1 MRVEDEVKR
10 LMEFDDD
17 LSRLKLDVI
26 RVLAIFNGVSWMSE
40 IIPDLIKL
48 RGGVLDYPLREAL
61 LDKAIQELKSDEIIL
76 VEPRIRGMPYSREV
90 YEDRLVRLRDLQA
103 ARRALSRDPV
113 YGSYVYR
120 QMELIRRALE
130 DHV

>member
-10 LMEFDDD
+10 LMEIDDD

-26 RVLAIFNGVSWMSE
+26 RVLAIFNGVSWVSG

-48 RGGVLDYPLREAL
+48 RGGVFEYPLREDL
-61 LDKAIQELKSDEIIL
+61 LDKAIRELESDEIIL
-76 VEPRIRGMPYSREV
+76 VEPRMRGMPFSRQV
-90 YEDRLVRLRDLQA
+90 YEDKLVKLRDLQA
-103 ARRALSRDPV
+103 ARRTLSRDPV

>member
-10 LMEFDDD
+10 LMEIDDD

-26 RVLAIFNGVSWMSE
+26 RVLAIFNGVSWVSE

-48 RGGVLDYPLREAL
+48 RGGVFEYPLREDL
-61 LDKAIQELKSDEIIL
+61 LDKAIRELESDEIIL
-76 VEPRIRGMPYSREV
+76 VEPRMRGMPFSRQV
-90 YEDRLVRLRDLQA
+90 YEDKLVKLRDLQA
-103 ARRALSRDPV
+103 ARRTLSRDPV